1 MIGIKEIFRIAR
13 RTPRVVPATEPL
25 NHVIRRDLMRGS
37 SYLVK
42 EQRAELCFEIFV
54 SLVKGRCTNCQHLDA
69 FPCESIGCERCTL
82 PCTCK
87 ECKNFRAQGLCFT
100 INSPMEVRLRY
111 ALQTTLIF
119 WISSHGPENVSP
131 TNLEM
136 IANIISKFLKKSRNP
151 VVLLDGI
158 EHMILSNGSVPVLR
172 FLRDVEEK
180 ITMYNAI
187 FILPINPK
195 AVGEKELALME
206 RTMKEIDAKDE
217 EYEWLNGGVNTEDEF
232 NMFMQRVA

>member
-1 MIGIKEIFRIAR
+1 MIGINEIFRIAG

-25 NHVIRRDLMRGS
+25 NHVARRDLMRGS

-42 EQRAELCFEIFV
+42 EPRAELCFEIFV
-54 SLVKGRCTNCQHLDA
+54 SLVKGRCMNCQRLDA
-69 FPCESIGCERCTL
+69 FPCESIGCEKCTL
-82 PCTCK
+82 TCACK

-111 ALQTTLIF
+111 ALQTTLVF

-136 IANIISKFLKKSRNP
+136 IANTISRFLKKSRNP

-158 EHMILSNGSVPVLR
+158 EHMILANGSVPVLR
-172 FLRDVEEK
+172 FLRDVEEE
-180 ITMYNAI
+180 IILHDAI
-187 FILPINPK
+187 FILPISPN
-195 AVGEKELALME
+195 AVEEKELALIE
-206 RTMKEIDAKDE
+206 RTMKEIDPKDE
-217 EYEWLNGGVNTEDEF
+217 GYE
-232 NMFMQRVA
+232 